1 LSCRQNGGLQR
12 DSRNRPWVEFSLP
25 LSRLPLWCKE
35 VAGDGD
41 VKVPTFRHFSREV
54 RRKGDLCLPRKGR
67 GPPSTLDAI
76 LLPVGNI
83 YFELTETFNATQ
95 PVVALASGQAVV
107 YYRVAIM
114 SKDGDWV
121 IRETPEACATVL
133 GELDVRRAHYRPGA
147 PLDVRWL
154 SGGWSSHFEFSDER
168 QRRVRCDFVSRPPR
182 VSQSA
187 VDRIFADAKR
197 SSRMVVVDLDA
208 LIAMK
213 QTQRAKDFAII
224 GELARLLPPER
235 EIELTTDPDRIIA
248 LATTFGGSSQRPVAR
263 LAATGADRHAVVLAL
278 AEEIDGLQ
286 QADRH
291 RVAIYEAAARPYLE
305 ACRAAATSA
314 ITLRETHDRMV
325 EIAER
330 ILPQAPTSEL
340 SSANAQ

>member
-1 LSCRQNGGLQR
+1 L
-12 DSRNRPWVEFSLP
+12 
-25 LSRLPLWCKE
+25 
-35 VAGDGD
+35 
-41 VKVPTFRHFSREV
+41 
-54 RRKGDLCLPRKGR
+54 
-67 GPPSTLDAI
+67 
-76 LLPVGNI
+76 GNI
-83 YFELTETFNATQ
+83 YFELTEAFNAKQ

-121 IRETPEACATVL
+121 IRETPEACAIVL
-133 GELDVRRAHYRPGA
+133 RELDVRGAHYRLGA

-154 SGGWSSHFEFSDER
+154 SGGWSSHFELSDER
-168 QRRVRCDFVSRPPR
+168 QRRVRCDFLSRPPR

-187 VDRIFADAKR
+187 VDRIFTHATGL
-197 SSRMVVVDLDA
+197 SCMVVVGLDA

-213 QTQRAKDFAII
+213 QTQRAKDFAVI

-248 LATTFGGSSQRPVAR
+248 LAMTFGGSSQRPVAH
-263 LAATGADRHAVVLAL
+263 LAATGADRRAVVLAL

-291 RVAIYEAAARPYLE
+291 RMAIYEVAARPYLE
-305 ACRAAATSA
+305 ECRAAGISA
-314 ITLRETHDRMV
+314 ITLREAHDRMV

-330 ILPQAPTSEL
+330 LLPRTPTPGFP
-340 SSANAQ
+340 NADAQ